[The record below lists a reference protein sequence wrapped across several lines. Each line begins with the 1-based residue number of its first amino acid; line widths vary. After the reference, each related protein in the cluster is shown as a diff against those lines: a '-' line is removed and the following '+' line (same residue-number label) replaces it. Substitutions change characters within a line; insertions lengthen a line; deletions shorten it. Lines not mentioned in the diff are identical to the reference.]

1 MNIDGGAL
9 DAAAADRR
17 LSGVV
22 AIDRADESLYE
33 RCYGF
38 AHRALAG
45 ARSPVGPG
53 SPWPAAARS

>member
-1 MNIDGGAL
+1 MNIDSEAL
-9 DAAAADRR
+9 DTAAVDRR

-22 AIDRADESLYE
+22 AIDRGDESLYE

-38 AHRALAG
+38 AHRALQVP
-45 ARSPVGPG
+45 SPGRPG